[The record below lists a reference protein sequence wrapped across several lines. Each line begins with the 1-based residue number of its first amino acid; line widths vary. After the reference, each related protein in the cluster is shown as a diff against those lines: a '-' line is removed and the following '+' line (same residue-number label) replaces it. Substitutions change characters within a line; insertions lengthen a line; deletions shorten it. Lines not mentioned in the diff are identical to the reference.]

1 MAQRGLFITL
11 EGGEGTG
18 KTTQIK
24 RLAEALRAMGREV
37 VTTREPGGTPEA
49 EKIRALLVNRDGGN
63 WTPMA
68 ECLLLFAGRQMH
80 VETLIRPAME
90 RGAIVIS
97 DRFADS
103 TRAYQGYGHGLDQK
117 VIEAMNTLALGA
129 FKPDLTFVF
138 DIPVQE
144 GLARAGYRLAI
155 EDSAEDR
162 FEKLDI
168 AFHERMRQGY
178 LKILKTSPERCVI
191 IDATKTV
198 EEIAEEIKKI
208 ALLKTTKKSK
218 LNAPRKISEKI
229 AKSNHKKK
237 KKIIVNKP
245 KKISETKKSKK
256 PRKKNAVR

>member
-24 RLAEALRAMGREV
+24 RLAESLRAMGREV

-49 EKIRALLVNRDGGN
+49 EQIRHLIVHREGGN
-63 WTPMA
+63 WTPVA

-80 VETLIRPAME
+80 VETLIKPAMA

-103 TRAYQGYGHGLDQK
+103 TRAYQGYGHGLDLK
-117 VIEAMNTLALGA
+117 VIEDMNKLALGD
-129 FKPDLTFVF
+129 FKPDLTFIL

-144 GLARAGYRLAI
+144 GLARAGHRLSA
-155 EDSAEDR
+155 EDSGEDR

-168 AFHERMRQGY
+168 TFHERMRQGY
-178 LKILKTSPERCVI
+178 LAIAKNEPQRCAV
-191 IDATKTV
+191 IDAARDMDM
-198 EEIAEEIKKI
+198 IADE
-208 ALLKTTKKSK
+208 LLAQVKGK
-218 LNAPRKISEKI
+218 L
-229 AKSNHKKK
+229 
-237 KKIIVNKP
+237 
-245 KKISETKKSKK
+245 
-256 PRKKNAVR
+256 